1 MAMPDIRLPETFVV
15 AQADGK
21 PLQPDSLTQDWA
33 RKISKTSLPQF
44 RFRDL
49 RHAHATHL
57 LRTGVHPK
65 VASERLGHSKISI
78 SLDLYSHV
86 LPGMQE
92 DAADRV
98 DAALQAAIDRR
109 SKDIRWQNGSNRGPF
124 AERSSQEI

>member
-21 PLQPDSLTQDWA
+21 PLQPDSLTQDWV

-49 RHAHATHL
+49 RHARATHL
-57 LRTGVHPK
+57 LRTGVHLK

-78 SLDLYSHV
+78 SLVLYSHV
-86 LPGMQE
+86 LPGMHPTVLT
-92 DAADRV
+92 RHCR
-98 DAALQAAIDRR
+98 L
-109 SKDIRWQNGSNRGPF
+109 P
-124 AERSSQEI
+124 